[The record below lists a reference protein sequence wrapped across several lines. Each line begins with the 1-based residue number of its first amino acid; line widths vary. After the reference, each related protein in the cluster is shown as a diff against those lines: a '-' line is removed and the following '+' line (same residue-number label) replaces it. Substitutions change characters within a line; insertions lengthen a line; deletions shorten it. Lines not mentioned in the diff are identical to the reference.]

1 MGTTQS
7 SVGSAAAAPG
17 AQFNQQAATET
28 LKSSLGIGQSSSG
41 AKEPMYS
48 YAQASAFTSINKQ
61 GSSRGGGRGASN
73 RGIAPTSASAKIP
86 AVEMPGDSLGRLD
99 VSFGGLDLQFGG
111 SASANSESM
120 TGTSGFE
127 FGTSED
133 KTSNVTSNKP
143 TSTGDVT
150 SFAPSAKEVNKSL
163 SNALTGGTGKLN
175 AVSVQ
180 AATANTTQQ
189 QDSFSKTAS
198 SAVTVSSSA
207 SANQPQAVGP
217 TSGGSSGN
225 YGATGTG
232 SNKPTQ
238 DLSGY
243 NYNYK
248 GYNNYQQYQY
258 PTSNNYSSSAA
269 QQQQQQSA
277 GSGSQYKG
285 GGQYDKYSQDASAQ
299 LQNNPAAAV
308 LGLASTST
316 TNALSGKVSATTASK
331 VNMPNLPPGVAS
343 MLHHPQYMATGLA
356 PAAFYG
362 LQQPMYGAYGQTAG
376 FDDIAAL
383 QRATASAAGLHT
395 LPTTGFYDPN
405 NQFAAATSLGVA
417 ANNRDGSANL
427 NSLTGTGSNTSSS
440 AIGGGSSS
448 SAQQPSAFTS
458 TTTAANVS
466 TTSPGP
472 NAITPSASTG
482 SGSQHAHHVQQ
493 QQQQQHPQ
501 QQQQQQ

>member
-1 MGTTQS
+1 M
-7 SVGSAAAAPG
+7 
-17 AQFNQQAATET
+17 
-28 LKSSLGIGQSSSG
+28 
-41 AKEPMYS
+41 
-48 YAQASAFTSINKQ
+48 
-61 GSSRGGGRGASN
+61 
-73 RGIAPTSASAKIP
+73 
-86 AVEMPGDSLGRLD
+86 
-99 VSFGGLDLQFGG
+99 
-111 SASANSESM
+111 
-120 TGTSGFE
+120 
-127 FGTSED
+127 
-133 KTSNVTSNKP
+133 
-143 TSTGDVT
+143 
-150 SFAPSAKEVNKSL
+150 
-163 SNALTGGTGKLN
+163 
-175 AVSVQ
+175 SVQ
-180 AATANTTQQ
+180 AATAVHTTQQ

-198 SAVTVSSSA
+198 AVSTVSSSA
-207 SANQPQAVGP
+207 NSANQPQAVGP

-225 YGATGTG
+225 YGGVSGG
-232 SNKPTQ
+232 SSNNKPTQ

-258 PTSNNYSSSAA
+258 PTAASNNYSSSAA

-331 VNMPNLPPGVAS
+331 YSKILIFLLEIYYTYSKNKIFYVKMKYCIFLIIGKVNMPNLPPGVAS

-395 LPTTGFYDPN
+395 LVGS
-405 NQFAAATSLGVA
+405 AAAA
-417 ANNRDGSANL
+417 QA
-427 NSLTGTGSNTSSS
+427 
-440 AIGGGSSS
+440 
-448 SAQQPSAFTS
+448 AQQQP
-458 TTTAANVS
+458 
-466 TTSPGP
+466 PP
-472 NAITPSASTG
+472 
-482 SGSQHAHHVQQ
+482 AHHSAATANALQSAMKGVCKLRKEQSIKKDNYFRFR
-493 QQQQQHPQ
+493 PLFYF
-501 QQQQQQ
+501 

>member
-1 MGTTQS
+1 M
-7 SVGSAAAAPG
+7 
-17 AQFNQQAATET
+17 QFHEKNVIII
-28 LKSSLGIGQSSSG
+28 LKYIYIYIFL
-41 AKEPMYS
+41 
-48 YAQASAFTSINKQ
+48 
-61 GSSRGGGRGASN
+61 
-73 RGIAPTSASAKIP
+73 
-86 AVEMPGDSLGRLD
+86 
-99 VSFGGLDLQFGG
+99 
-111 SASANSESM
+111 
-120 TGTSGFE
+120 
-127 FGTSED
+127 
-133 KTSNVTSNKP
+133 
-143 TSTGDVT
+143 
-150 SFAPSAKEVNKSL
+150 
-163 SNALTGGTGKLN
+163 TGKLN

-180 AATANTTQQ
+180 AATAVHTTQQ

-198 SAVTVSSSA
+198 AVSTVSSSA
-207 SANQPQAVGP
+207 NSANQPQAVGP

-225 YGATGTG
+225 YGGVSGG
-232 SNKPTQ
+232 SSNNKPTQ

-258 PTSNNYSSSAA
+258 PTAASNNYSSSAA

-331 VNMPNLPPGVAS
+331 YSKILIFYVKFTIHTVKNIIFYVKMKYCIFLIIGKVNMPNLPPGVAS

-395 LPTTGFYDPN
+395 LVGS
-405 NQFAAATSLGVA
+405 AAAA
-417 ANNRDGSANL
+417 QA
-427 NSLTGTGSNTSSS
+427 
-440 AIGGGSSS
+440 
-448 SAQQPSAFTS
+448 AQQQP
-458 TTTAANVS
+458 
-466 TTSPGP
+466 PP
-472 NAITPSASTG
+472 
-482 SGSQHAHHVQQ
+482 AHHSAATANALQSAMKGVCKLRKEQSIKKDNYFRFR
-493 QQQQQHPQ
+493 PLFYF
-501 QQQQQQ
+501 